1 MYFAVDPEDVEAAAV
16 PLAHLA
22 NAVANIDLGADLAPL
37 ALALPTSSV
46 AAALPELGARWAVW
60 ASGLRRPPAARPGGS
75 AAPAPRMP
83 RPRPWR
89 ARPCPQDAT
98 GRDGQLR

>member
-60 ASGLRRPPAARPGGS
+60 ASGLREAASRQAGRLGS
-75 AAPAPRMP
+75 TGTSYAAAEAL
-83 RPRPWR
+83 
-89 ARPCPQDAT
+89 ARSALSA
-98 GRDGQLR
+98 GRHRS